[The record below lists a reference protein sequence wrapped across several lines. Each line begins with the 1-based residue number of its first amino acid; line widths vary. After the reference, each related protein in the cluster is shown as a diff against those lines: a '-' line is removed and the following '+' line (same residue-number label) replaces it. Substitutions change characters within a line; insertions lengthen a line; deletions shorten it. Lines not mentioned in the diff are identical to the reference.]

1 MLPVAGDLGLGALE
15 LPPSSGLL
23 GRGLPAGTGVLLLPV
38 GGPPLASPL
47 DGLQLLQHKLHGSG
61 VDIGRCSQ
69 CLVGDGLGDP
79 QLVINKGRRGL
90 HGVGCYLVTRWSRA
104 GDTGS
109 GLRGRSSRTRLM
121 PSVTVGVRMV
131 SHRVYWS
138 TTLVVVD
145 VVDRAGSCR
154 FCQA

>member
-1 MLPVAGDLGLGALE
+1 MLGALE

-23 GRGLPAGTGVLLLPV
+23 CRGLTAGTGVLLLPV

-47 DGLQLLQHKLHGSG
+47 DGLQLLQNKLHSGG
-61 VDIGRCSQ
+61 VDIGRGSQ
-69 CLVGDGLGDP
+69 SLVGDGLGDP
-79 QLVINKGRRGL
+79 QLVINKGGRGL
-90 HGVGCYLVTRWSRA
+90 PGVGRYLVTRWSRA
-104 GDTGS
+104 RSTRG
-109 GLRGRSSRTRLM
+109 GLWGRGSRTRLM

-131 SHRVYWS
+131 GHRVYRS
-138 TTLVVVD
+138 TTLMVVD